1 MKRIFDFTISLLIII
16 LLCPVMILIGILI
29 KGTSKGPIIFKQ
41 ERIGLYSQKF
51 RIFKFRTMRIDTPNV
66 ATNDLKNTD
75 YYITTMGKILRKTSL
90 DEIPQL
96 FNVLKGEMSLV
107 GPRPIIA
114 QETELIE
121 LRKEAHVDQI
131 LPGITGL
138 AQINGRDFLSAKEK
152 VCLDEVYMNDK
163 HKFKDFKIIIS
174 TVFKLIKRE
183 GILC

>member
-29 KGTSKGPIIFKQ
+29 KITSKGPIIFKQ
-41 ERIGLYSQKF
+41 ERVGLHSQEF
-51 RIFKFRTMRIDTPNV
+51 RIFKFRTMRINTPNV
-66 ATNDLKNTD
+66 ATNELENTD
-75 YYITTMGKILRKTSL
+75 YYITAIGKILRKTSL

-96 FNVLKGEMSLV
+96 FNVLKGDMSLV

-114 QETELIE
+114 AEVELIE
-121 LRKEAHVDQI
+121 LRMKLHVDEI

-138 AQINGRDFLSAKEK
+138 AQINGRDFLSVKEK
-152 VCLDEVYMNDK
+152 VYLDELYMNDK
-163 HKFKDFKIIIS
+163 HKFKDCKIIMFTI
-174 TVFKLIKRE
+174 FKLIKRE